1 MQQSSVE
8 WPAAPAA
15 PPPVEARR
23 GAYVVSTDPT
33 RLDLAAVHRYL
44 ARSYWSPGIPEDVV
58 RRAAA
63 HSLTCGLY
71 HDTAHGAEQVG
82 YARAVTDRATFAYLA
97 DVYVLEAHRGRG
109 LGAWLVGTLLSH
121 AALQGLRRTALM
133 TRDAHRLYARFGFR
147 PAARPESYMERVV
160 PNAYG
165 AAAAP
170 ASPTA
175 EV

>member
-1 MQQSSVE
+1 MQPSSVE
-8 WPAAPAA
+8 WPAAGPI
-15 PPPVEARR
+15 EECR
-23 GAYVVSTDPT
+23 GAYRVSTDPA

-71 HDTAHGAEQVG
+71 HEAHGRTEQVG

-109 LGAWLVGTLLSH
+109 LGVWMVGALLSH
-121 AALQGLRRTALM
+121 PALQGLRRVALV
-133 TRDAHRLYARFGFR
+133 TRDAHALYARFGFGA
-147 PAARPESYMERVV
+147 AARPEGYMERVV

-165 AAAAP
+165 AGPAGAP
-170 ASPTA
+170 AA